1 MDNFILSF
9 LEQPWCCVEGSL
21 AGGKI
26 ELLADGWSV
35 QMYGQHRMNPKGAI
49 TSEHLPTKVFF
60 SGSWLKVPFNPGL
73 YARNR
78 YGKEVYK
85 HAEHWLSTGK
95 QSGWDAY
102 ETDMFSSCPVK
113 GFHGC
118 LDQYQP
124 DGSIQFDNKF

>member
-1 MDNFILSF
+1 MED
-9 LEQPWCCVEGSL
+9 SL

-26 ELLADGWSV
+26 ELLTDGWSI
-35 QMYGQHRMNPKGAI
+35 QMYGQHRMSPKG
-49 TSEHLPTKVFF
+49 TNTNGLLPTKIHF
-60 SGSWLKVPFNPGL
+60 SNSWLNAPFNPGL

-102 ETDMFSSCPVK
+102 ETGVFSSCPVK

-124 DGSIQFDNKF
+124 DGSIQFENQC

>member
-1 MDNFILSF
+1 MED
-9 LEQPWCCVEGSL
+9 SL

-26 ELLADGWSV
+26 ELLADGWSI
-35 QMYGQHRMNPKGAI
+35 QMYGQHRMSPKG
-49 TSEHLPTKVFF
+49 TNTNGLLPTKIHF
-60 SGSWLKVPFNPGL
+60 SNSWLNAPFNPGL
-73 YARNR
+73 YARNH
-78 YGKEVYK
+78 YGKEVHK

-102 ETDMFSSCPVK
+102 ETGVFGSCPVK

-124 DGSIQFDNKF
+124 DGSIQFENQC